1 MIAAWYERNGA
12 AAEVL
17 RVDEQPDPQPAPGEV
32 RVALH
37 AAGINPSDVKTRAG
51 LRRKIAFPLVIPG
64 CDGAGVVDRVGPG
77 VPASRIGER
86 VWVYEGQWNRAMG
99 TSATHIALPAALAAP
114 LPAALSFED
123 GACLGVPY
131 MTAHRAVFADGPV
144 SGLTILVQGGAG
156 VVAHYAI
163 QLAKWGGATV
173 IATVSGDAKAM
184 HARRAGADHVVNYR
198 TEPVAERVRAW
209 TGGQGVDRIVEVEF
223 GQNVALDMELIKL
236 GGVIAS
242 YGSNAMAEPVLP
254 YFATVARNAVIR
266 MILVYSMPL
275 AAKQHAIRDLE
286 PWSQARPPVF
296 AVARRFALQEVVAA
310 HQKVESGDKIGHVLL
325 QLPRGLAGG
334 AP

>member
-17 RVDEQPDPQPAPGEV
+17 RVGEQPDPQPAAGEV
-32 RVALH
+32 RVALQ

-64 CDGAGVVDRVGPG
+64 CDGAGVIDRVGAG

-86 VWVYEGQWNRAMG
+86 VWVYEGQWNRALG
-99 TSATHIALPAALAAP
+99 TSAAYITLPAALAAP

-144 SGLTILVQGGAG
+144 SGLTLLVQGGAG

-173 IATVSGDAKAM
+173 IATVSGDAKAG

-198 TEPVAERVRAW
+198 TEPVAERVRDLTA
-209 TGGQGVDRIVEVEF
+209 GKGVDRIVEVEF
-223 GQNVALDMELIKL
+223 GQNLRLDAEVIKV
-236 GGVIAS
+236 GGVIAT
-242 YGSNAMAEPVLP
+242 YGSNAIAEPVFP
-254 YFATVARNAVIR
+254 YFAVTGKNPVIR
-266 MILVYSMPL
+266 MVLVYSMPL

-286 PWSQARPPVF
+286 PWSRSRPPVF
-296 AVARRFALQEVVAA
+296 AVAARFPLQEIVAA

-325 QLPRGLAGG
+325 LRP
-334 AP
+334 

>member
-1 MIAAWYERNGA
+1 MNAAWYERNGT

-17 RVDEQPDPQPAPGEV
+17 RVGEQPDPQPGPGEV

-51 LRRKIAFPLVIPG
+51 LRRKIAFPRVIPG
-64 CDGAGVVDRVGPG
+64 CDGAGVVDRVGAG

-99 TSATHIALPAALAAP
+99 TSAACIALPAALAAP
-114 LPAALSFED
+114 LPAALSFDD

-131 MTAHRAVFADGPV
+131 MTAHRTVFADGPV
-144 SGLTILVQGGAG
+144 SGLTLLVQGGAG

-173 IATVSGDAKAM
+173 IATVSGDAKAE

-198 TEPVAERVRAW
+198 TEPVAERVRAL
-209 TGGQGVDRIVEVEF
+209 TAGQGVDRIVEVEL
-223 GQNVALDMELIKL
+223 GQNIALDVELIKP
-236 GGVIAS
+236 GGVIAC
-242 YGSNAMAEPVLP
+242 YGSNAVAEPVLP
-254 YFATVARNAVIR
+254 YFAMVGKNPVLRI
-266 MILVYSMPL
+266 ILVYSMPS
-275 AAKQHAIRDLE
+275 AAKQQAIRDLE
-286 PWSQARPPVF
+286 PWSRARAPVF
-296 AVARRFALQEVVAA
+296 AVAARFPLQEIVAA

-325 QLPRGLAGG
+325 SLPA
-334 AP
+334 A

>member
-17 RVDEQPDPQPAPGEV
+17 RVGEQPDPQPGPGEV

-51 LRRKIAFPLVIPG
+51 LRRKIAFPRVIPG
-64 CDGAGVVDRVGPG
+64 CDGAGVIDRVGAG
-77 VPASRIGER
+77 VPSSRLGER

-99 TSATHIALPAALAAP
+99 TSAAHIALPAALAVP

-144 SGLTILVQGGAG
+144 SGLTLLVQGGAG

-173 IATVSGDAKAM
+173 IATVSGDAKAA

-198 TEPVAERVRAW
+198 TEKVAERVRAL
-209 TGGQGVDRIVEVEF
+209 TAGKGVDRIIEVEF
-223 GQNVALDMELIKL
+223 GQNVALDMEMIRL

-242 YGSNAMAEPVLP
+242 YGSNAVAEPVLP
-254 YFATVARNAVIR
+254 YFAMVAKNAVIR
-266 MILVYSMPL
+266 MILVYSMPPE
-275 AAKQHAIRDLE
+275 AKQQAIRDLE
-286 PWSQARPPVF
+286 PWSRARAPVF
-296 AVARRFALQEVVAA
+296 AVAARFPLQEVIAA
-310 HQKVESGDKIGHVLL
+310 HQKVESGDKTGHVLL
-325 QLPRGLAGG
+325 LPP

>member
-17 RVDEQPDPQPAPGEV
+17 RVGEQPDPQPAAGEV
-32 RVALH
+32 RVALR

-64 CDGAGVVDRVGPG
+64 CDGAGVIDRVGPG
-77 VPASRIGER
+77 VPASRVGER

-99 TSATHIALPAALAAP
+99 TSAAYITLPAALAAP
-114 LPAALSFED
+114 LPDALSFED

-144 SGLTILVQGGAG
+144 SGLVVLVQGGAG

-173 IATVSGDAKAM
+173 IATVSGDAKAD

-198 TEPVAERVRAW
+198 TEPVAERVRAL
-209 TGGQGVDRIVEVEF
+209 TAGKGVDRIVEVEF
-223 GQNVALDMELIKL
+223 GQNVGLDMELIRL
-236 GGVIAS
+236 GGIIAS
-242 YGSNAMAEPVLP
+242 YGSNAVAEPVLP
-254 YFATVARNAVIR
+254 YFAMVARNAVIR
-266 MILVYSMPL
+266 MILVYSMPPE
-275 AAKQHAIRDLE
+275 AKQQAIRDLE
-286 PWSQARPPVF
+286 PWSRARPPVF
-296 AVARRFALQEVVAA
+296 AVAARYQLQEIVAA
-310 HQKVESGDKIGHVLL
+310 HQKVESGDKTGHVLL
-325 QLPRGLAGG
+325 LPAG
-334 AP
+334 